1 MAITATEIQA
11 LYVAYFNRP
20 ADVLGLQFWVNRANA
35 SADGLAKV
43 ANEFSNSDE
52 YRSLYANKQPAEIVD
67 AIYMN
72 LFGRHAEA
80 EGLVYW
86 ANKLI
91 NKELNI
97 GNVALIISQSA
108 QNEDQVAI
116 TAKVSA
122 AEQFTAS
129 LTDAS
134 EILGYSGDAANAIAK
149 TWLAGIKDDATLAA
163 ATTEAALQAVSDSAV
178 AAHDN
183 ATNVPTTT
191 VLTKGLDN
199 VNGGAGSDLIIGAI
213 DSGVGGN
220 AELNTLSGIDNING
234 GAGIDTLKIAHNS
247 GNIVLGNVSNVEI
260 VTIESA
266 IAVTVDA
273 SNVAG
278 VTNLNVAKAGG
289 AIIATAAATTS
300 VDVSLKD
307 GGSVTVNGGKDV
319 NVALTDNVSNIDVG
333 ATGADAAGAVTI
345 TTTGKAAANNTNTTL
360 GNIAVG
366 GGKTVTVTQHAT
378 SNAGAIVADGT
389 TETVTQGN
397 VAVTAGATTTDVT
410 ITQDAAVTA
419 ASRAAVAGAT
429 EVASVKF
436 TALATG
442 ESVTVGGLVFTAA
455 KDLTAAQVAQAF
467 ANLSS
472 ASALPTQIAGPGPL
486 TATSDT
492 NGSSVAAN
500 GIFSGTLL
508 ANWNTAAA
516 SDDTV
521 VFTGKANT
529 AMTDLVAT
537 AKATVTTTTQG
548 VTAVSA
554 KNTLGINAG
563 TVTIDGGVALKT
575 VTVDGFATSTG
586 AAGINGATNTA
597 LDTIKLSNGGSFS
610 IDSAAATLGLTL
622 NNIDGTVTVAA
633 GTKTLNA
640 QVDGADV
647 DTTLA
652 SASAETI
659 NVTGAGNVVG
669 DTGTGLTA
677 AKAISTT
684 GATGTATFTIA
695 NGTVTSYTGGAA
707 VDTVTV
713 SNAGTAITKAIDLGA
728 GNDTLNLSG
737 TVVVPTAALN
747 GGDGVDTIGLN
758 GASAAALSANGDFA
772 GKISGFEKLAI
783 TDNVATPTTVNMA
796 NMDGITYVV
805 SNNSAA
811 TAGASVKE
819 VFTVDL
825 STSTA
830 VGADTIAFN
839 GATINVAAGDTP
851 AQIAQKLAAASY
863 TDWVV
868 TGLNGSVVTFEA
880 KVAGATGDVL
890 AANFTITDVDATT
903 AAVVAAAPSTQGTV
917 TYTLDLTGVALFDT
931 DTIAIGGT
939 TVYTVPA
946 AAGLQNT
953 AAVKAAVVAA
963 GTVTIGGV
971 VYTITSGTGNNI
983 VLTTSNVAPA
993 ATLTFLATDTGSD
1006 NNGFAAGTP
1015 AVVAK
1020 VNGAAEVFAADFA
1033 TSAAIEDGDTIAFN
1047 GTTITLASGDTPA
1060 QIAAKVAAGT
1070 YTNWTAS
1077 VAGTVVTFTNKATG
1091 VATDVVT
1098 GDFAITNVT
1107 SATSIAKV
1115 VVTTTT
1121 QGVTSGAATGP
1132 GLTIDKLANAG
1143 TVELVAAG
1151 AGVIVKM
1158 ADATGSADSFNLVT
1172 KVVAGDL
1179 AFGTVDVAGVETIKF
1194 SAIDSD
1200 TSTTTGGGV
1209 NTASLTLKAD
1219 KATALTIDGSSNVTL
1234 TLDATTTKLATI
1246 DASALTG
1253 KLAAS
1258 ANGAVAM
1265 TITGGAGA
1273 DTLHASVGTDA
1284 KADVINGGAGK
1295 DIIYAGTNGAKLT
1308 GGDGNDLF
1316 ILTAASAAAGNKESN
1331 TYSEITD
1338 FQAGDVL
1345 QLQAF
1350 SGAAAA
1356 DVSSFGKLA
1365 ATLNENT
1372 AVFSDFVNA
1381 AIKQADAGAAVW
1393 FNYKGDAYV
1402 VVDSDASTDAFVNGQ
1417 DLIVKLTGI
1426 NGDSLSFNSDFG
1438 TAALV

>member
-1 MAITATEIQA
+1 
-11 LYVAYFNRP
+11 
-20 ADVLGLQFWVNRANA
+20 
-35 SADGLAKV
+35 
-43 ANEFSNSDE
+43 
-52 YRSLYANKQPAEIVD
+52 
-67 AIYMN
+67 
-72 LFGRHAEA
+72 
-80 EGLVYW
+80 
-86 ANKLI
+86 
-91 NKELNI
+91 
-97 GNVALIISQSA
+97 
-108 QNEDQVAI
+108 
-116 TAKVSA
+116 
-122 AEQFTAS
+122 
-129 LTDAS
+129 
-134 EILGYSGDAANAIAK
+134 
-149 TWLAGIKDDATLAA
+149 
-163 ATTEAALQAVSDSAV
+163 
-178 AAHDN
+178 
-183 ATNVPTTT
+183 
-191 VLTKGLDN
+191 
-199 VNGGAGSDLIIGAI
+199 
-213 DSGVGGN
+213 
-220 AELNTLSGIDNING
+220 
-234 GAGIDTLKIAHNS
+234 
-247 GNIVLGNVSNVEI
+247 
-260 VTIESA
+260 
-266 IAVTVDA
+266 
-273 SNVAG
+273 
-278 VTNLNVAKAGG
+278 
-289 AIIATAAATTS
+289 
-300 VDVSLKD
+300 
-307 GGSVTVNGGKDV
+307 
-319 NVALTDNVSNIDVG
+319 
-333 ATGADAAGAVTI
+333 
-345 TTTGKAAANNTNTTL
+345 
-360 GNIAVG
+360 
-366 GGKTVTVTQHAT
+366 
-378 SNAGAIVADGT
+378 
-389 TETVTQGN
+389 
-397 VAVTAGATTTDVT
+397 
-410 ITQDAAVTA
+410 
-419 ASRAAVAGAT
+419 VAGAT

-472 ASALPTQIAGPGPL
+472 SSALPTQIAPAG

-563 TVTIDGGVALKT
+563 TVTIDGAAALKT
-575 VTVDGFATSTG
+575 VTVDGFAASTG

-597 LDTIKLSNGGSFS
+597 LDTIKLSNGASFTV
-610 IDSAAATLGLTL
+610 DSAAATLGLTL
-622 NNIDGTVTVAA
+622 NNVDGTVTVTA

-652 SASAETI
+652 SGSAETI
-659 NVTGAGNVVG
+659 NVSGAGNVVG

-695 NGTVTSYTGGAA
+695 DGTATTYTGGAA

-728 GNDTLNLSG
+728 GDDTLNLSG

-783 TDNVATPTTVNMA
+783 TDTVAAATTVNMA

-805 SNNSAA
+805 SANSSSVSAPA
-811 TAGASVKE
+811 VKE
-819 VFTVDL
+819 VFTVDFA
-825 STSTA
+825 TSGA
-830 VGADTIAFN
+830 IRGADTITFD
-839 GATINVAAGDTP
+839 GLTVTLAGGETP
-851 AQIAQKLAAASY
+851 AQIAAKFLLAGAS
-863 TDWVV
+863 TNWDV
-868 TGLNGSVVTFEA
+868 TNASGSVVTFTA
-880 KVAGATGDVL
+880 KATGTKTDVVAGDFAVV
-890 AANFTITDVDATT
+890 DVDAST
-903 AAVVAAAPSTQGTV
+903 AAGVVGGYVQGDGAAQAEIF
-917 TYTLDLTGVALFDT
+917 TLDLSTSGAIEDA
-931 DTIAIGGT
+931 DTIVFDGT
-939 TVYTVPA
+939 TV
-946 AAGLQNT
+946 
-953 AAVKAAVVAA
+953 
-963 GTVTIGGV
+963 
-971 VYTITSGTGNNI
+971 
-983 VLTTSNVAPA
+983 
-993 ATLTFLATDTGSD
+993 
-1006 NNGFAAGTP
+1006 
-1015 AVVAK
+1015 
-1020 VNGAAEVFAADFA
+1020 
-1033 TSAAIEDGDTIAFN
+1033 
-1047 GTTITLASGDTPA
+1047 TLASGDTPA
-1060 QIAAKVAAGT
+1060 QIAAKVAAAT
-1070 YTNWTAS
+1070 YTNWT
-1077 VAGTVVTFTNKATG
+1077 VGVVGNVVTFTNKTTANVTDIT
-1091 VATDVVT
+1091 VA
-1098 GDFAITNVT
+1098 DFAFNNVT
-1107 SATSIAKV
+1107 SAATKPVAGTP
-1115 VVTTTT
+1115 VVTT
-1121 QGVTSGAATGP
+1121 QGAAAGAGAP
-1132 GLTIDKLANAG
+1132 ALTIDKMANAG
-1143 TVELVAAG
+1143 TLELNAAG

-1234 TLDATTTKLATI
+1234 TLDATTNKLATI

-1258 ANGAVAM
+1258 ANGSVAM

-1273 DTLHASVGTDA
+1273 DTLHASVGATA

-1316 ILTAASAAAGNKESN
+1316 IVTAASAAEGNKESN
-1331 TYSEITD
+1331 TYSEILD
-1338 FQAGDVL
+1338 FKAGDVL

-1356 DVSSFGKLA
+1356 DVSSLGKLA
-1365 ATLNENT
+1365 ATLNEST

-1402 VVDSDASTDAFVNGQ
+1402 VIDSDVNSVGDTFANGA

-1426 NGDSLSFNSDFG
+1426 NGDNLSFNSDFG